1 MSRWPS
7 VDNGFRK
14 IDGGD
19 RGGEPPA
26 SPSAQAPLAYRQQR
40 LRAAND
46 NARPLGPRLR
56 RHALFVAVGL
66 ILIALAWVS
75 LS

>member
-1 MSRWPS
+1 

-19 RGGEPPA
+19 RGGEPPTPPFA
-26 SPSAQAPLAYRQQR
+26 RALPSFRMQR
-40 LRAAND
+40 PRSAND
-46 NARPLGPRLR
+46 NVRPLASRLR
-56 RHALFVAVGL
+56 RHALFAAAIL
-66 ILIALAWVS
+66 ILIALAWTT

>member
-1 MSRWPS
+1 

-26 SPSAQAPLAYRQQR
+26 PPFARALPAFRTQR
-40 LRAAND
+40 LRPAND
-46 NARPLGPRLR
+46 NAAPLGLRLR
-56 RHALFVAVGL
+56 RHALFAAASL
-66 ILIALAWVS
+66 ILIALAWAT

>member
-1 MSRWPS
+1 

-26 SPSAQAPLAYRQQR
+26 PPFARALPAFRNQRQR
-40 LRAAND
+40 PAND
-46 NARPLGPRLR
+46 NAHPSASRLR
-56 RHALFVAVGL
+56 RHALFAVAGL
-66 ILIALAWVS
+66 ILIALAWVA